1 MTWNNK
7 ARKKPKLAEL
17 KFATH
22 NLSEV
27 HVVINTD
34 FYVYK
39 NFNIQLLYKNY
50 KMCVYIN
57 LGKYSIR
64 ISL

>member
-7 ARKKPKLAEL
+7 VRKKPKLAEL
-17 KFATH
+17 KFPMH
-22 NLSEV
+22 KLSKV
-27 HVVINTD
+27 HVVTGTD

-39 NFNIQLLYKNY
+39 NFKIQLFCKNY

-57 LGKYSIR
+57 LGKCSIR
-64 ISL
+64 IIF